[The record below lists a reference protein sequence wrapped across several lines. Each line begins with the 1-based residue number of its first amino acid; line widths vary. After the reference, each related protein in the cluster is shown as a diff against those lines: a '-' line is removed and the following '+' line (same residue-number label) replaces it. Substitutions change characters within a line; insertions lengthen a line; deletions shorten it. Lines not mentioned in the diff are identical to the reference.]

1 MEYNLPEWA
10 KLLITIGG
18 TAITIFLGYIATG
31 TKKVIEQQQEHKID
45 MVGVKT
51 SMVYIKEKVDSIHD
65 WRTELQKAQVQQDK
79 EYIAEL
85 ERRLREKSDD

>member
-18 TAITIFLGYIATG
+18 TAMTIFLGYIASG
-31 TKKVIEQQQEHKID
+31 TKKVIEQQNDHKVD
-45 MVGVKT
+45 MAEVKT
-51 SMVYIKEKVDSIHD
+51 DMSHIKEKVNSIHD
-65 WRTELQKAQVQQDK
+65 WRTELQREQVRQDK

-85 ERRLREKSDD
+85 ERRLRERPE